1 MRISLEL
8 VPRTKESV
16 LEEAE
21 KISKNLKK
29 VNAINIPD
37 LLRFELRSWVACGH
51 VKPYFQ
57 NVIPHFRAVDINLD
71 EPLPVAVFLK
81 ENYFKEIIVISGDI
95 SQDMSRKMYPSDVL
109 EVIKKFKREIPGI
122 KIYAAFDPYRQ
133 GIHKELDYAQAKRD
147 AGADGFFTQP
157 FFDIR
162 LFDIYFELLQSYD
175 VFWGVSPV
183 LTTNSKNYWETRNKA
198 VFPKN
203 FTPTLNWNRD
213 FAKNILNRIS
223 SMNGNAYFMPIKA
236 PVLDCFEGIL

>member
-8 VPRTKESV
+8 VPRNKESILDEV
-16 LEEAE
+16 E

-29 VNAINIPD
+29 VTAINIPD
-37 LLRFELRSWVACGH
+37 LLRFDLRSWVACGY
-51 VKPYFQ
+51 VKPFFE
-57 NVIPHFRAVDINLD
+57 NAIPHIRAVDINLS
-71 EPLPVAVFLK
+71 EPLPMADFLMENHLK
-81 ENYFKEIIVISGDI
+81 EIVLISGDI
-95 SQDMSRKMYPSDVL
+95 PQDISRKMYPSDVL
-109 EVIKKFKREIPGI
+109 DIIKKFKKEIPEI

-133 GIHKELDYAQAKRD
+133 GIHKELDYAHAKRE

-162 LFDIYFELLQSYD
+162 LFDIYFELLQSYE

-203 FTPTLNWNRD
+203 FTPTLSWNRD
-213 FAKNILNRIS
+213 FAKSVLSRIAS
-223 SMNGNAYFMPIKA
+223 VDGNAYFMPIKA
-236 PVLDCFEGIL
+236 PILDCFEGIL

>member
-8 VPRTKESV
+8 VPRSKESI
-16 LEEAE
+16 LEEVE

-29 VNAINIPD
+29 VNVINVPD
-37 LLRFELRSWVACGH
+37 LLRFDLRSWEACGY

-57 NVIPHFRAVDINLD
+57 NAIPHFRAVDIDLN
-71 EPLPVAVFLK
+71 EPLPMAAFLA
-81 ENYFKEIIVISGDI
+81 ENNLKEIIVISGDI
-95 SQDMSRKMYPSDVL
+95 PQDMSRKMYPSDVL
-109 EVIKKFKREIPGI
+109 DVIKKFKTEIPGI

-133 GIHKELDYAQAKRD
+133 GIHKELEYAHAKRD

-162 LFDIYFELLQSYD
+162 LFDIHAELLQPYE

-183 LTTNSKNYWETRNKA
+183 LSMNSKNYWETRNK
-198 VFPKN
+198 VIFPSHFK
-203 FTPTLNWNRD
+203 PTLEWNRD
-213 FAKNILNRIS
+213 FAKTVLSRII

-236 PVLDCFEGIL
+236 SVMDCFGGIL